1 MFAEQVESFV
11 LELADM
17 TQKDLITWE
26 RFPQHYP
33 FQNNLFVQNF
43 IQKHPEMDK
52 NRSYFFSHKNGL
64 VLFIRYTSGKIA
76 EGVHIQKHFG
86 EPIIDLTQGYAMDPS
101 VPDLGKA
108 IDRAIAVDES
118 LPAGVY
124 HFMGDIEKLNISP
137 DAEG

>member
-1 MFAEQVESFV
+1 
-11 LELADM
+11 
-17 TQKDLITWE
+17 
-26 RFPQHYP
+26 
-33 FQNNLFVQNF
+33 
-43 IQKHPEMDK
+43 MDK

-64 VLFIRYTSGKIA
+64 VLFIRYTSGKIT

-108 IDRAIAVDES
+108 IDRAIEVDEA
-118 LPAGVY
+118 LPDGVY
-124 HFMGDIEKLNISP
+124 HFMGDIGKLNTSP

>member
-1 MFAEQVESFV
+1 MFPDQVNRFV
-11 LELADM
+11 SELTAL
-17 TQKDLITWE
+17 TRKDLITWE

-43 IQKHPEMDK
+43 IQEHPEMDK

-64 VLFIRYTSGKIA
+64 VLFIRYTSGKVT

-86 EPIIDLTQGYAMDPS
+86 EPIIDLTQGYDMGSAIPN
-101 VPDLGKA
+101 LGKA
-108 IDRAIAVDES
+108 IDYAIEVDEA

-124 HFMGDIEKLNISP
+124 HFMGDIEKLNTSP

>member
-1 MFAEQVESFV
+1 MFAEQVDGFV
-11 LELADM
+11 LELTDM

-33 FQNNLFVQNF
+33 FQNNLFVQDF
-43 IQKHPEMDK
+43 IQKHPQMDQ

-64 VLFIRYTSGKIA
+64 VLFIRYTSGHVTEA
-76 EGVHIQKHFG
+76 VYIQKHFG
-86 EPIIDLTQGYAMDPS
+86 EPIIDLTEGYCMEDS

-108 IDRAIAVDES
+108 IDHVIEVDES

-124 HFMGDIEKLNISP
+124 HFMGDIEKLNTSP
-137 DAEG
+137 DAEE

>member
-26 RFPQHYP
+26 RFPQQYP
-33 FQNNLFVQNF
+33 FQNNLFVQDF
-43 IQKHPEMDK
+43 IQKHPQMDQ

-64 VLFIRYTSGKIA
+64 VLFIRYTSGNVA
-76 EGVHIQKHFG
+76 EAVYIQKHFG
-86 EPIIDLTQGYAMDPS
+86 EPIIDLTEGYHMENA
-101 VPDLGKA
+101 VLNLGKT
-108 IDRAIAVDES
+108 IDAAIAVDES

-124 HFMGDIEKLNISP
+124 HFMGDIEKLNTSP

>member
-1 MFAEQVESFV
+1 MYPEQVNHFI
-11 LELADM
+11 LELTDM
-17 TQKDLITWE
+17 TLKDLITWE

-33 FQNNLFVQNF
+33 FQNNLFVQTF

-86 EPIIDLTQGYAMDPS
+86 DPIIDLTQSYDMGSAIPN
-101 VPDLGKA
+101 LGKTIDDA
-108 IDRAIAVDES
+108 IEVDEA

-124 HFMGDIEKLNISP
+124 HFMGDIEKLNTSP